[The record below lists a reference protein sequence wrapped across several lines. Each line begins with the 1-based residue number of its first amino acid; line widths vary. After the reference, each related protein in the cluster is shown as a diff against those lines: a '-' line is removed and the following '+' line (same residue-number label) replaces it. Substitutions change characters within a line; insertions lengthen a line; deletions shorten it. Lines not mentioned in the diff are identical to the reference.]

1 MFVGI
6 ALIVAGVALLA
17 VTAWF
22 WRAARIDD
30 PVLAPLEV
38 IGDAKYRAAG
48 PDERKAMLH
57 AVRDT
62 SSAPGTTTVE
72 R

>member
-6 ALIVAGVALLA
+6 ALIVTGLALLA

-38 IGDAKYRAAG
+38 VGDAKFRAAD
-48 PDERKAMLH
+48 PEERKVMLQ
-57 AVRDT
+57 AVRHM
-62 SSAPGTTTVE
+62 SSTTGTTTVE